1 MRRRADPS
9 FVESMIRGLY
19 AITPDTLGWDALYE
33 RVREA
38 LLGGAQVLQ
47 YRRKGTTPG
56 DSLAEARAL
65 AELCRAAGRVFIVN
79 DDPVLAAES
88 GAHGVHLGRDDGAV
102 AAARRVG
109 GSGFL
114 VGVSCYDELDR
125 ARRAADDGAD
135 YVAFGSFFPSRVKPG
150 AVRPPVDL
158 LTRAKTAVD
167 LPVVAIGGIT
177 TQNAGTLIEAGADA
191 LAVISDLFEA
201 GDVRAQA
208 ERFVRLFAS
217 AGRPGYTTE
226 TRP

>member
-1 MRRRADPS
+1 MCRRADPS

-19 AITPDTLGWDALYE
+19 AITPDTLGGDPLYE

-47 YRRKGTTPG
+47 YRRKDAAPRNALVE
-56 DSLAEARAL
+56 SRVL

-88 GAHGVHLGRDDGAV
+88 GAHGVHLGRDDGGV
-102 AAARRVG
+102 AAARRIG
-109 GSGFL
+109 GDEFL

-125 ARRAADDGAD
+125 AHRAADDGAD

-158 LTRAKTAVD
+158 LTRAKAAVA

-191 LAVISDLFEA
+191 VAVISDLFEA
-201 GDVRAQA
+201 GDVRARA
-208 ERFVRLFAS
+208 ERFTRLFAA

-226 TRP
+226 TRS